1 LSLFEPHART
11 EWRFRWWPLLA
22 CILSGLETAYDDP
35 ARFQAFCHSLPP
47 AKQQQLAAL
56 LPGLWQL
63 EPTSPRAL
71 SSPTF
76 HDPFIQTLVPTWR
89 WQDPLADGSFTTQ
102 NGLTIR
108 AANGRDLWNLNRSAP
123 RLLRPVSGD
132 FTIQTMC
139 GPLLNAHNPLPS
151 IGGLLIWRDD
161 NHFLR
166 LVWGNRGPDHISFE
180 GCLDG
185 QDIILGQGRLPH
197 PNPTDGTPLTRVVL
211 RLERQHNQVA
221 ALCSAGAAWFRVGQA
236 AFPVGPVE
244 AGLHAVGWIDRT
256 IYPGAYP
263 EGAGMRF
270 ERFELWDEA
279 TTPANHAKIRA
290 AEAMK

>member
-1 LSLFEPHART
+1 LIEMAGLRLF
-11 EWRFRWWPLLA
+11 LL
-22 CILSGLETAYDDP
+22 GPPRLERDGAVIDIGRRKATALLIY
-35 ARFQAFCHSLPP
+35 
-47 AKQQQLAAL
+47 LAATR
-56 LPGLWQL
+56 Q
-63 EPTSPRAL
+63 SYSRDA
-71 SSPTF
+71 
-76 HDPFIQTLVPTWR
+76 
-89 WQDPLADGSFTTQ
+89 LADGSFAAQ
-102 NGLTIR
+102 NGLAIR

-132 FTIQTMC
+132 FTIQTIC
-139 GPLLNAHNPLPS
+139 GPLLNAIDPLPN

-161 NHFLR
+161 NNFLR

-180 GCLDG
+180 GCRDA

-211 RLERQHNQVA
+211 RLERQDNQVA

-236 AFPVGPVE
+236 VFPAGPVE
-244 AGLHAVGWIDRT
+244 AGLHAIGWIDRT

-270 ERFELWDEA
+270 ERFELWG
-279 TTPANHAKIRA
+279 
-290 AEAMK
+290 